1 MRTSLMSLI
10 AGGLA
15 LAATEPAFAQGYGS
29 QGYGYGDHPMMWGN
43 MFMGPVMMILMIVV
57 VAVVVV
63 LVLRFSGI
71 GGGGG
76 KEPRDNALAILN
88 ERFAR
93 GEIDKA
99 EYEERRKALGN

>member
-15 LAATEPAFAQGYGS
+15 LAAPKAAFAQGYGYG
-29 QGYGYGDHPMMWGN
+29 GYGEHPMMWGN
-43 MFMGPVMMILMIVV
+43 MFMGPVMMILVIVV
-57 VAVVVV
+57 VAVAVV

-71 GGGGG
+71 GGGSGT
-76 KEPRDNALAILN
+76 EPRDNALAILN

-99 EYEERRKALGN
+99 EYEERKKVLGN

>member
-1 MRTSLMSLI
+1 MSLI
-10 AGGLA
+10 AGA
-15 LAATEPAFAQGYGS
+15 LAMAASNPAFAQGYGA
-29 QGYGYGDHPMMWGN
+29 QGYGYGGYGDHPMMWGN
-43 MFMGPVMMILMIVV
+43 MFMGPMMMILMIIV

-71 GGGGG
+71 GGATG
-76 KEPRDNALAILN
+76 KASRDNALAILN

-99 EYEERRKALGN
+99 EYEERKQALGN